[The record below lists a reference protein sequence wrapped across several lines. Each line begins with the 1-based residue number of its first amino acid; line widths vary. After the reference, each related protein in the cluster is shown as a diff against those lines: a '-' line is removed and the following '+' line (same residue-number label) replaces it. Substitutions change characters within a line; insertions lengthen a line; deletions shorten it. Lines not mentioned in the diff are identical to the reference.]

1 MHYSYY
7 IFFIFRMPEVDD
19 YFREVDVNKW
29 SYDGFLK
36 FLTTEKCSEE
46 IWISSLRAISK
57 NKKYPVRCRKKANHI
72 LNDYS
77 SVIVFIPSKQ
87 STTIFNIW
95 NRLRKKTEN
104 DRYY

>member
-1 MHYSYY
+1 
-7 IFFIFRMPEVDD
+7 MPEVDD

-57 NKKYPVRCRKKANHI
+57 NKKYPDYI
-72 LNDYS
+72 LD
-77 SVIVFIPSKQ
+77 I
-87 STTIFNIW
+87 
-95 NRLRKKTEN
+95 NRLSNSLQKNETHFLRNLFPPVNIEVDEEVN
-104 DRYY
+104 RYLDNIFSIFKGEEESKE